1 MKGVFIKMNINQ
13 DSRQSITDKLIQEVF
28 LDAKKILTDKEYETL
43 FNSGSVIHIINALY
57 DMVLMESIYYSNSI
71 VSIFDWYD
79 SFEYLSQ
86 DILTQQV
93 KDFYTL
99 NPKLLSDNF
108 TLNNNFYFTD
118 LRCFI
123 VDMEDFLRQERQG
136 K

>member
-1 MKGVFIKMNINQ
+1 MNNKNIDLFN
-13 DSRQSITDKLIQEVF
+13 DSRQNIISNLISELVI
-28 LDAKKILTDKEYETL
+28 DAKPFLSESESIDLVVK
-43 FNSGSVIHIINALY
+43 GHAARIIYALY
-57 DMVLMESIYYSNSI
+57 DMFLMNSIYQGNNI
-71 VSIFDWYD
+71 VSNFDRYE

-93 KDFYTL
+93 KDFYDAM
-99 NPKLLSDNF
+99 PKLLNESF

-123 VDMEDFLRQERQG
+123 VDLEDSLRQERQG

>member
-1 MKGVFIKMNINQ
+1 MNNKNLDLFN
-13 DSRQSITDKLIQEVF
+13 DSRQKIVSNLIDELVI
-28 LDAKKILTDKEYETL
+28 DAKPFLTEDESIDLVVK
-43 FNSGSVIHIINALY
+43 GHAARIIYALY
-57 DMVLMESIYYSNSI
+57 DMVSMYEIYQGNNI
-71 VSIFDWYD
+71 VSNFDAYE

-93 KDFYTL
+93 KDFYDAM
-99 NPKLLSDNF
+99 PKLLNESF

-123 VDMEDFLRQERQG
+123 VDLEDSLRQERQG

>member
-1 MKGVFIKMNINQ
+1 MDLFTKARQEIVSNLISELVLDVKPFLTQDESIDLVVKGHAA
-13 DSRQSITDKLIQEVF
+13 R
-28 LDAKKILTDKEYETL
+28 
-43 FNSGSVIHIINALY
+43 IIYALY
-57 DMVLMESIYYSNSI
+57 DMVLMNSIYQGNNI
-71 VSIFDWYD
+71 VSTFDRYE

-93 KDFYTL
+93 KDFYDAM
-99 NPKLLSDNF
+99 PKLLNESF

-123 VDMEDFLRQERQG
+123 VDLEDSLRQESQG

>member
-1 MKGVFIKMNINQ
+1 MNNKNIDLFN
-13 DSRQSITDKLIQEVF
+13 DSRQNIISNLISELVIDSKPFLTENESIDLVVKGH
-28 LDAKKILTDKEYETL
+28 AAR
-43 FNSGSVIHIINALY
+43 IIYALY
-57 DMVLMESIYYSNSI
+57 DMFLMNSIYQGNNI
-71 VSIFDWYD
+71 VSNFDGYD

-93 KDFYTL
+93 KDFYDAM
-99 NPKLLSDNF
+99 PKLLNESF

-123 VDMEDFLRQERQG
+123 VDLEDSLRQERQG